1 MNFATITAKLDAYE
15 RLIRLD
21 KPIGFML
28 LMWPTLWAL
37 WIASRGQPDPMMTWI
52 FILGS
57 VLTRSAGV
65 VVNDLADMRYDGAVK
80 RTRERPLV
88 TGAVSRAEAIVF
100 GLLLLA
106 ASFLLVLQLNTLT
119 IKLSFVAVA
128 LAATYPFFKRFF
140 VLPQAYLGI
149 AFGFGMPMAF
159 AACLNQL
166 PPIVWQMLA
175 ANVFWAIAYDT
186 EYAMVDRDDDL
197 GLGMRTSAITFGR
210 FDVLAVMVCYAA
222 MLAILAAVRDAASL
236 RRVLLSRTG
245 RGGGLHGLSLRAHPR
260 AQARGLLPRL
270 PLQQLGRRRDIRRHR
285 PRTLHAQPIGLRCN
299 TATSAIF
306 LRNWKNWASS
316 SVCAPRC
323 RRAWR

>member
-37 WIASRGQPDPMMTWI
+37 WIASRGQPDPMMVWI

-65 VVNDLADMRYDGAVK
+65 IVNDLADIRYDGSVK
-80 RTRERPLV
+80 RTRNRPLV
-88 TGAVSRAEAIVF
+88 TGAVSRTEAVVL

-106 ASFLLVLQLNTLT
+106 AAFLLVLQLNTLT

-149 AFGFGMPMAF
+149 AFGFGIPMAF
-159 AACLNQL
+159 AACLNLL
-166 PPIVWQMLA
+166 PPVVWALLA
-175 ANVFWAIAYDT
+175 ANIFWAVAYDT
-186 EYAMVDRDDDL
+186 EYAMVDRDDDV
-197 GLGMRTSAITFGR
+197 GLGMRTSAIAFGR

-222 MLAILAAVRDAASL
+222 MLAILAAVGMQLHFGVYYYLGLAGAAAFMGYHY
-236 RRVLLSRTG
+236 LLIRG
-245 RGGGLHGLSLRAHPR
+245 REREGCFRAFR
-260 AQARGLLPRL
+260 YNNWVGA
-270 PLQQLGRRRDIRRHR
+270 
-285 PRTLHAQPIGLRCN
+285 
-299 TATSAIF
+299 AIF
-306 LRNWKNWASS
+306 AGIVLEHYMRS
-316 SVCAPRC
+316 R
-323 RRAWR
+323 

>member
-37 WIASRGQPDPMMTWI
+37 WIASRGQPDPMMAWI

-65 VVNDLADMRYDGAVK
+65 IANDLADMRYDGAVK
-80 RTRERPLV
+80 RTRNRPLV
-88 TGAVSRAEAIVF
+88 TGAVSRAEAVVL

-106 ASFLLVLQLNTLT
+106 AAFLLVLQLNTLT
-119 IKLSFVAVA
+119 IKLSFAAVA

-149 AFGFGMPMAF
+149 AFGFGIPMAF

-166 PPIVWQMLA
+166 PPIVWELLA
-175 ANVFWAIAYDT
+175 ANIFWAIAYDT

-222 MLAILAAVRDAASL
+222 MLAILAAVGKQLHFGMYYYLGLAGAAAFMVYHY
-236 RRVLLSRTG
+236 VLI
-245 RGGGLHGLSLRAHPR
+245 
-260 AQARGLLPRL
+260 
-270 PLQQLGRRRDIRRHR
+270 RRREREGCFRAFR
-285 PRTLHAQPIGLRCN
+285 YNNWVGA
-299 TATSAIF
+299 AIF
-306 LRNWKNWASS
+306 AGIVLEHYMRN
-316 SVCAPRC
+316 R
-323 RRAWR
+323 